1 MSDLFHSITVWS
13 VRIAG
18 VVSTGILVTGGSRG
32 NHTLIAIEVLFL
44 VIWAETE
51 YREYKARKAP

>member
-1 MSDLFHSITVWS
+1 MSDLVHTISVLS

-18 VVSTGILVTGGSRG
+18 VVSAGMLVTGGSRG
-32 NHTLIAIEVLFL
+32 NYTLLAIEVLFL

-51 YREYKARKAP
+51 YREYKERKKP